1 MRRSD
6 RFPASVPNLPSLETE
21 VGKLEA
27 LRGKGVPNLPNLPNL
42 NRARTHTSGRARV
55 IARVYVR
62 MSNHKKRLGR
72 LGRLGSSSDCKG
84 FGFPTS
90 SKRLGKVGKQAGK
103 QGGTAVEGVWISR

>member
-6 RFPASVPNLPSLETE
+6 LFPASVPNLPSLCVE
-21 VGKLEA
+21 VGKLDA
-27 LRGKGVPNLPNLPNL
+27 LRDKGVPNLPNLPNL
-42 NRARTHTSGRARV
+42 HRARTRTSGRARV

-72 LGRLGSSSDCKG
+72 LGRLGSSSDCNG

-90 SKRLGKVGKQAGK
+90 VSRLGKVGKQAGK
-103 QGGTAVEGVWISR
+103 QGGFAVEGVWISR